1 MLLNAV
7 MRFVELYSYILL
19 KMNEQYCGKPLTY
32 MKDAWIARG

>member
-19 KMNEQYCGKPLTY
+19 MNEQYCGKPLTY